1 MKIEIEEID
10 YREIMDKLG
19 GIKSAALMAKMGTE
33 REQAIYFND
42 TIRWAGEITVRLNN
56 GIMVPRTTA
65 EIELQKENKELRE
78 LVKEATEIMIEQQ
91 SKLQEILSE
100 GQNERSF

>member
-42 TIRWAGEITVRLNN
+42 IIRWAGEITVRLNN
-56 GIMVPRTTA
+56 GVIMPTP
-65 EIELQKENKELRE
+65 IEAENKKLRE
-78 LVKEATEIMIEQQ
+78 LVAEGAKIITILQKEIQCLE
-91 SKLQEILSE
+91 SE
-100 GQNERSF
+100 GQHD